1 MRAIQPRCPRCQR
14 PRGWLCSDYGRPC
27 KRKRNPRPKKP
38 TLSGLR
44 QGNGYGQGR
53 LEALRRHY
61 LRKYG
66 VAA

>member
-1 MRAIQPRCPRCQR
+1 MRAIQSRCPRCQR
-14 PRGWLCSDYGRPC
+14 PRGWLCAEYGRPC
-27 KRKRNPRPKKP
+27 KRKRMPRAKKA

-44 QGNGYGQGR
+44 QGGGYGQGR

-66 VAA
+66 KAA